1 MPEKN
6 YLHIGRELQERLTK
20 SAERNGIRDVRAP
33 WATRARMILEK
44 VLDEE
49 EGDDENE

>member
-6 YLHIGRELQERLTK
+6 YLHIEREMQDRLIQ
-20 SAERNGIRDVRAP
+20 SAERNGIRSGRAP
-33 WATRARMILEK
+33 WAIRARMILEK

-49 EGDDENE
+49 ESKND